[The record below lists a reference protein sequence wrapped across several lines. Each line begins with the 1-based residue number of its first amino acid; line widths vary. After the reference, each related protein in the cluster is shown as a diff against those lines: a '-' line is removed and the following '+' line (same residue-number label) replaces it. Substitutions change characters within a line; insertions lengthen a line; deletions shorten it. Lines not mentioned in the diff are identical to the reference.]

1 MSQALRKLT
10 STVNKTKCIIVF
22 INQIREKIG
31 VMYGNNE
38 TTTGGRA
45 LKFYASVRLDVRRSE
60 FLKGSGELVGNRV
73 KDKVLKNKVAPS
85 FKEAYFDIMFGIG
98 ISKASDILDLAVEN
112 DIVDKS
118 GAWFAYEAEKIGQG
132 RDNAKLYLENH
143 PEMMAKIKEKVRDAY
158 GLINSN
164 RKTVN
169 PRQEEENETRPVEES
184 STSENDPYLAEL
196 EKKKKESA

>member
-73 KDKVLKNKVAPS
+73 KVKVLKNKVAPS

>member
-1 MSQALRKLT
+1 MK
-10 STVNKTKCIIVF
+10 
-22 INQIREKIG
+22 
-31 VMYGNNE
+31 
-38 TTTGGRA
+38 
-45 LKFYASVRLDVRRSE
+45 
-60 FLKGSGELVGNRV
+60 V
-73 KDKVLKNKVAPS
+73 KVVKNKVAPP

-112 DIVDKS
+112 DIIDKS

-143 PEMMAKIKEKVRDAY
+143 PEMMAESEEKVRDAY